1 MSLVVQEIVFY
12 FFFTISR
19 KLDYG
24 VVLFSGYYKANGSAY
39 CKNTGI
45 VKKRGLII
53 KNWSGNI
60 RQR

>member
-45 VKKRGLII
+45 VKKG
-53 KNWSGNI
+53 G
-60 RQR
+60 